1 MRFVY
6 FLNFEKQ
13 IDRMGEESKGVF
25 NLWGYKNQE
34 WEKHALRP
42 NTSKQAYYAIET
54 LQENNMMIEDFGV
67 NALNTLIEQLLLEN
81 KVREAERVVT
91 SRSNSCCCF
100 EKFGLV
106 PNVTS
111 HQLMKNIGQLV
122 NKRKRKKENSRREEE
137 VLEKLLVDVEKNVH
151 VQ

>member
-1 MRFVY
+1 
-6 FLNFEKQ
+6 
-13 IDRMGEESKGVF
+13 MGEESKGVF

-42 NTSKQAYYAIET
+42 NTSKQAYYAIQT
-54 LQENNMMIEDFGV
+54 LQENNMMIEHFGV

-81 KVREAERVVT
+81 KVREAERVVELD
-91 SRSNSCCCF
+91 F

-151 VQ
+151 VP